1 MKKSLLTLLF
11 FITLYSQSQE
21 KKFNTESVEI
31 DSMIKGTL
39 FTPKEITKKTKL
51 VILIAGSGPT
61 NRSGNQFGGVTNN
74 LKFLS
79 EDLITKNIA
88 VFSFDKRVIAQIR
101 KGITNDNSMTFD
113 DMITDTENVVNYFK
127 KNKKFKK
134 IIIAGHSE
142 GALIGM
148 IVAKKT
154 KADGF
159 ISLAGAGRPIYEVLE
174 EQLLK
179 QAPYFSKEIKQNIQ
193 NYKEGKTFE
202 YKSKD
207 ATMMSIFKPSI
218 QPYFISWSKWIPTV
232 EIKKLQIPILI
243 VNGTKDLQVP
253 ESDAHLLKD
262 AFPKAKIEII
272 KNMNHLFKETPTE
285 AENIKSYND
294 GTIPVMPI
302 LSEKMAE
309 FINSI

>member
-1 MKKSLLTLLF
+1 MKKSLLALLF
-11 FITLYSQSQE
+11 FISLYSQSQE

-39 FTPKEITKKTKL
+39 FTPKKITKKTKL

-61 NRSGNQFGGVTNN
+61 NRSGNQFGGLTNN

-79 EDLITKNIA
+79 EDLVNKNIA

-101 KGITNDNSMTFD
+101 KGIINDNSMTFD

-127 KNKKFKK
+127 KNKNFKK

-142 GALIGM
+142 GSLIGM
-148 IVAKKT
+148 IVTKKT

-179 QAPYFSKEIKQNIQ
+179 QLPYFSKEIKQNIQ

-207 ATMMSIFKPSI
+207 ATMMGTFKPSI

-232 EIKKLQIPILI
+232 EIKKLQIPVLI
-243 VNGTKDLQVP
+243 INGTKDLQVP
-253 ESDAHLLKD
+253 ESDARLLKD

-272 KNMNHLFKETPTE
+272 ENMNHLFKETPTE
-285 AENIKSYND
+285 AENLKSYND

>member
-1 MKKSLLTLLF
+1 MKKVFLALLF
-11 FITLYSQSQE
+11 SISLFSLAQE
-21 KKFNTESVEI
+21 KNFKTESIEI

-39 FTPKEITKKTKL
+39 FTPEKITKKTKL

-61 NRSGNQFGGVTNN
+61 NRSGNQFGGLTNN

-79 EDLITKNIA
+79 EDLVNKNIA
-88 VFSFDKRVIAQIR
+88 VFSFDKRVIALIR
-101 KGITNDNSMTFD
+101 KGITNENSMVFD
-113 DMITDTENVVNYFK
+113 DMISDTENVVNYFK
-127 KNKKFKK
+127 NNKKFKK

-142 GALIGM
+142 GSLIGM

-179 QAPYFSKEIKQNIQ
+179 QLPYFSKQIKQNIQ
-193 NYKEGKTFE
+193 NYKEAKTFD
-202 YKSKD
+202 YTSKD
-207 ATMMSIFKPSI
+207 ATMMGVFKPSI
-218 QPYFISWSKWIPTV
+218 QPYFISWSKYVPTV
-232 EIKKLQIPILI
+232 EIKKLKIPILI

-253 ESDAHLLKD
+253 ESDAHLLKN
-262 AFPKAKIEII
+262 AYPKAKIEII
-272 KNMNHLFKETPTE
+272 ENMNHLFKETPTE
-285 AENIKSYND
+285 AENLKSYND

>member
-11 FITLYSQSQE
+11 FISLYNQSQE
-21 KKFNTESVEI
+21 KKFNTENIEI

-39 FTPKEITKKTKL
+39 FTPEKITKKTKL

-61 NRSGNQFGGVTNN
+61 NRSGNQFGGLTNN

-79 EDLITKNIA
+79 EDLVNKNIA
-88 VFSFDKRVIAQIR
+88 VFSFDKRVIALIR
-101 KGITNDNSMTFD
+101 KGIINDNSMTFD
-113 DMITDTENVVNYFK
+113 DMISDTENVVNYFK
-127 KNKKFKK
+127 KNKNFKK

-142 GALIGM
+142 GSLIGM
-148 IVAKKT
+148 IVAKKS

-179 QAPYFSKEIKQNIQ
+179 QLPYFSKEIKQNIQ

-207 ATMMSIFKPSI
+207 ATMMGTFKPSI
-218 QPYFISWSKWIPTV
+218 QPYFISWSKWNPTV

-253 ESDAHLLKD
+253 ESDARLLKE

-272 KNMNHLFKETPTE
+272 ENMNHLFKETPTE
-285 AENIKSYND
+285 AENVKSYND